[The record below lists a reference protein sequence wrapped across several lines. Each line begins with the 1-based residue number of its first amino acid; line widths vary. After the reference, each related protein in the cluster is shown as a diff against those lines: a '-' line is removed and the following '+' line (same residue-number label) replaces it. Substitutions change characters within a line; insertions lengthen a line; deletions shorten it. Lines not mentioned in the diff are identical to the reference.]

1 MAVNE
6 ALPFD
11 EPEDD
16 VAVARAE
23 PAHGPQAVE
32 DGPSMWMRAGRPD
45 ATRATEARPRAPFVG
60 FHSGRRPLRLGDL
73 GGHHLGGGRSE
84 GLRPARVTHGAQ
96 AAGRASIGR
105 LA

>member
-32 DGPSMWMRAGRPD
+32 DGPSMWMRALAVLTLQGPQRRVLGQC
-45 ATRATEARPRAPFVG
+45 RAMAW
-60 FHSGRRPLRLGDL
+60 
-73 GGHHLGGGRSE
+73 
-84 GLRPARVTHGAQ
+84 
-96 AAGRASIGR
+96 
-105 LA
+105 

>member
-1 MAVNE
+1 VAVNE

-32 DGPSMWMRAGRPD
+32 DGPSMWMRALAVLTLQGPQRRVLGQCRADGLVSGGGDGDADHGRF
-45 ATRATEARPRAPFVG
+45 RRAPMEL
-60 FHSGRRPLRLGDL
+60 PN
-73 GGHHLGGGRSE
+73 
-84 GLRPARVTHGAQ
+84 P
-96 AAGRASIGR
+96 
-105 LA
+105 

>member
-1 MAVNE
+1 VAVNE

-45 ATRATEARPRAPFVG
+45 ATRATEARPRAVSSDG
-60 FHSGRRPLRLGDL
+60 LVSGGGDGDADHGRFRRAPMELPKEIVAWIKCESGDL
-73 GGHHLGGGRSE
+73 C
-84 GLRPARVTHGAQ
+84 
-96 AAGRASIGR
+96 
-105 LA
+105 

>member
-32 DGPSMWMRAGRPD
+32 DGPLSMWMRPGRPD
-45 ATRATEARPRAPFVG
+45 ATKGHTGAS
-60 FHSGRRPLRLGDL
+60 SGSVERWLGKRRR
-73 GGHHLGGGRSE
+73 
-84 GLRPARVTHGAQ
+84 
-96 AAGRASIGR
+96 
-105 LA
+105 